1 MWSLVVVQNLKKKT
15 VNPFWLGKWGKFVF
29 FSYKHTV
36 NQNNF
41 FHLVYRSQTQK
52 YVKHMEFKTHGLTDV
67 PFGDYNI

>member
-1 MWSLVVVQNLKKKT
+1 M
-15 VNPFWLGKWGKFVF
+15 GKFVF
-29 FSYKHTV
+29 FLQSH
-36 NQNNF
+36 NQSKQF